1 MKVKEISIADIIPYE
16 NNPRKN
22 DVAVDPVANSIKRFG
37 FKVPIVIDKENV
49 IVTGH
54 TRFKAALK
62 LGLEKVPC
70 VVADDLTEEE
80 IKAFRIADN
89 KTGELAGWDFAML
102 DLELDEINDI
112 DMSEFGFIDA
122 SEYNVDDFFN
132 QEVEHPKEN
141 QKGIKLI
148 TDTEEQAKEAFDIL
162 TEAGFNPVML

>member
-62 LGLEKVPC
+62 LGLDKVPC
-70 VVADDLTEEE
+70 VVADDLSEEE

-89 KTGELAGWDFAML
+89 KTGELAGWDFSLL

-112 DMSEFGFIDA
+112 DMAEFGFEKLEDV
-122 SEYNVDDFFN
+122 SLDDFFTE
-132 QEVEHPKEN
+132 QEEQSQAK
-141 QKGIKLI
+141 KIGIKLI
-148 TDTEEQAKEAFDIL
+148 TKTEQEAQQAFDIL
-162 TEAGFNPVML
+162 TDAGFRPEML